1 MTSDQ
6 SLMIRHWSFVILVVT
21 ANTYRLTSDKQKLK
35 TAIKLFENSKKMTNL
50 RLVIIFLDEVAQI
63 IYLFPTDSPYN
74 RLYH

>member
-1 MTSDQ
+1 MFD
-6 SLMIRHWSFVILVVT
+6 
-21 ANTYRLTSDKQKLK
+21 D
-35 TAIKLFENSKKMTNL
+35 SKKMTNL

>member
-1 MTSDQ
+1 MTSDEWRVTNDKW
-6 SLMIRHWSFVILVVT
+6 LMTNHYRFVISHLSLII
-21 ANTYRLTSDKQKLK
+21 NNSL
-35 TAIKLFENSKKMTNL
+35 ILFDDSKKMTNL

>member
-1 MTSDQ
+1 MTNHY
-6 SLMIRHWSFVILVVT
+6 RFVISHLSLII
-21 ANTYRLTSDKQKLK
+21 NHCLINSL
-35 TAIKLFENSKKMTNL
+35 ILFDDSKKMTNL

>member
-1 MTSDQ
+1 MTNHY
-6 SLMIRHWSFVILVVT
+6 RFVISHLSLII
-21 ANTYRLTSDKQKLK
+21 NNSL
-35 TAIKLFENSKKMTNL
+35 ILFDDSKKMTNL